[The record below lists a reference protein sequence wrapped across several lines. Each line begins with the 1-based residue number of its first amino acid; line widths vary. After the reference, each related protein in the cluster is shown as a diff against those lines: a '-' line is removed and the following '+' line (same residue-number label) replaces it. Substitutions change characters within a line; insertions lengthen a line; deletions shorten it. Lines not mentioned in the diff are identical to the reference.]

1 MATVTELPTRVVGMS
16 LQAYLAEDGFDS
28 RSAICQVMEGGGEVQ
43 QFQDEGF
50 SLFSGNAGTKKGSQ
64 FDKLITEGVCQG
76 KSFGSMLCIPPDD
89 VLGSNGSRSTKAYKE
104 WESNQTGVVVSA
116 DEAWR
121 LDRMFTS
128 LRENDSAWE
137 LITLTK
143 QTQASYFCEVD
154 GHPVKVRPDGE
165 CDELWWDLKTTSS
178 SWGRLARSV
187 KDFHYGE
194 QEWLY
199 REAAKCFGVPH
210 FRMPFIFVSTV
221 PPFGCRVFLLPED
234 YVEECGARMR
244 ATMELMR
251 LRRST
256 GEYLPLDHGEVQEL
270 AIPEWVRRTEEVF

>member
-1 MATVTELPTRVVGMS
+1 MGTITDLPTRVIGMHM
-16 LQAYLAEDGFDS
+16 QAYLMEKEFDS
-28 RSAICQVMEGGGEVQ
+28 RSTIVQVMEGGGEVQ
-43 QFQDEGF
+43 KFMDEGF
-50 SLFSGNAGTKKGSQ
+50 SMFSGNAATKRGSAFDSIVMGICEGKG
-64 FDKLITEGVCQG
+64 
-76 KSFGSMLCIPPDD
+76 FGEQISIPPPD

-104 WESNQTGVVVSA
+104 WEAKQTGVVCSE

-121 LDRMFTS
+121 YQRMLDSMRGT
-128 LRENDSAWE
+128 EAAWE
-137 LITLTK
+137 LVTLTK
-143 QTQASYFCEVD
+143 QTQASYFAEID

-178 SWGRLARSV
+178 QWSKLARSV

-199 REAAKCFGVPH
+199 REVAKVFGVPH
-210 FRMPFIFVSTV
+210 FRMPFVFVSTT
-221 PPFGCRVFLLPED
+221 PPFGCKVFLLPED
-234 YVEECGARMR
+234 YVEECGVRMR

-270 AIPEWVRRTEEVF
+270 AIPEWVRRTEEVY

>member
-1 MATVTELPTRVVGMS
+1 MDSVADLPLRVIGMS
-16 LQAYLAEDGFDS
+16 MQAYLMKSEFDS
-28 RSAICQVMEGGGEVQ
+28 RSSIVQVMEGGGEVQ
-43 QFQDEGF
+43 KFVDDGF
-50 SLFSGNAGTKKGSQ
+50 SMFAGNAATKRGSQ
-64 FDKLITEGVCQG
+64 FDALVMGVCEG
-76 KSFGSMLCIPPDD
+76 KGLGEQISVPPPD

-104 WESNQTGVVVSA
+104 WEAKQTGIVCSE

-121 LDRMFTS
+121 YQQMFDA
-128 LRENDSAWE
+128 LRANESAWE
-137 LITLTK
+137 LVQHTK
-143 QTQASYFCEVD
+143 QTQASYFAELD

-165 CDELWWDLKTTSS
+165 CEDLWWDLKTTSS
-178 SWGRLARSV
+178 PWKRLARSV

-199 REAAKCFGVPH
+199 REVAKIFGVPH
-210 FRMPFIFVSTV
+210 FRMPFVFVSTV
-221 PPFGCRVFLLPED
+221 PPFGCKVYLLPED

-270 AIPEWVRRTEEVF
+270 EIPEWVRRTEEVY

>member
-1 MATVTELPTRVVGMS
+1 MSTITDLPTRVIGMS
-16 LQAYLAEDGFDS
+16 MQGYLAEKDFDS

-43 QFQDEGF
+43 EFQDEGY
-50 SLFSGNAGTKKGSQ
+50 SVFSGNAGTRKGSQ
-64 FDKLITEGVCQG
+64 FDAAITKVCLGEDFESQ
-76 KSFGSMLCIPPDD
+76 FVVPPAE
-89 VLGSNGSRSTKAYKE
+89 VLGANGSRSTKAYKE
-104 WESNQTGVVVSA
+104 WEAQQTGIPVSE
-116 DEAWR
+116 DEFWKMG
-121 LDRMFTS
+121 RMFQS
-128 LRENDSAWE
+128 MRENDAAWE

-143 QTQASYFCEVD
+143 QVQASYFCEVD

-199 REAAKCFGVPH
+199 REAAKCFGVSH
-210 FRMPFIFVSTV
+210 FRMPVIFVSTV